1 MIKDIIQYPTKPSQ
15 AFDGIV
21 RHYDEALHILLKDLK
36 DTIIKNNLD
45 GLAAYQIG
53 SPYAVIVVKDGEDN
67 FLEIVNPIIIT
78 KEGNISPTER
88 TAYYPNLTATTKRY
102 EKIKLMYEDRVG
114 KQHFLSAEGDLAILI
129 QRKTDYL
136 LGSDFRIRMNEKEK
150 QLFDA
155 KLDKNSD
162 NLTPESCPTR
172 EPKTIK
178 NTLRVITLALVL
190 GAVGTVVGLFASD
203 TLVATLKSI
212 ENYLMLFILFAI
224 IIYAFVANYEGK
236 KYTHCTSCQIGNI
249 LGTSFIQ
256 SIRLGVL
263 ALANYFIFW

>member
-1 MIKDIIQYPTKPSQ
+1 MIKEIIQYPTVPSQ

-21 RHYDEALHILLKDLK
+21 RHYDKALHTLLEDLK
-36 DTIIKNNLD
+36 DTIVQNQLD

-53 SPYAVIVVKDGEDN
+53 SPFAVIVVKNEKGH

-78 KEGNISPTER
+78 KEGNITPTES

-102 EKIKLMYEDRVG
+102 EKIKLMYEDRTG
-114 KQHFLSAEGDLAILI
+114 KQHFLTAEGDLAILI

-136 LGSDFRIRMNEKEK
+136 LGSDFRVRMNKEEK

-155 KLDKNSD
+155 KLDKNS
-162 NLTPESCPTR
+162 NSITAESCPTT

-178 NTLRVITLALVL
+178 NILRVITLALIVGSVGVVL
-190 GAVGTVVGLFASD
+190 ELFVSD
-203 TLVATLKSI
+203 TFAHTLKSI
-212 ENYLMLFILFAI
+212 ENYIMLFVLLAI
-224 IIYAFVANYEGK
+224 VVYFFVANYEGK
-236 KYTHCTSCQIGNI
+236 KYSNCTSCQIGNI

-256 SIRLGVL
+256 SIRLGLL
-263 ALANYFIFW
+263 AIANYFIF